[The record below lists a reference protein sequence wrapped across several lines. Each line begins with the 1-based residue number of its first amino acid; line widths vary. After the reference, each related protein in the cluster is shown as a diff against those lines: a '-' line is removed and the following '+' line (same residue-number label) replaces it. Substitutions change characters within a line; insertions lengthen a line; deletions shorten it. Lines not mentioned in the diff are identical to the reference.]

1 LRKHNILFLLI
12 IVTAISCT
20 ENNQTR
26 FTELNGRTQGTT
38 YSIKIVDLNLSSNS
52 SLKENLHKEIDSI
65 LVEISNQMSTWQND
79 SEISEFNKSQTTD
92 WFPVSLDFVNVV
104 ETSQR
109 ISETSNGALDI
120 TVGALVNLW
129 GFGPGGKDEVIP
141 SDQEIEEA
149 KNLCDY
155 KKISFKKDGPAI
167 KKEIGEI
174 TIDLSAVAQGFS
186 VDKIFDYLSA
196 LNYKNFLVEIG
207 GEVRTAGKNYVDENW
222 KIGISVPDGS
232 FDIQKV
238 INLDNAA
245 VSTSGDYRDY
255 FEKDGVRFSHT
266 IDPQT
271 GKPITHSLASVTVVC
286 NNCADADGFSTAID
300 VLGPEAG
307 YELAVKEKLAVLM
320 IVKSG
325 NGFTEKMTPEFASLF
340 KK

>member
-1 LRKHNILFLLI
+1 MKKRILFFLLI
-12 IVTAISCT
+12 AIFASACKQTT
-20 ENNQTR
+20 ETKLV
-26 FTELNGRTQGTT
+26 ELNGKTQGTT
-38 YSIKIVDLNLSSNS
+38 YSIKIVDSKLSLDNS
-52 SLKENLHKEIDSI
+52 SKEKLHKEIDSI

-79 SEISEFNKSQTTD
+79 SEISEFNLSKTTD

-129 GFGPGGKDEVIP
+129 GFGPVKKDEVIP
-141 SDQEIEEA
+141 SDNEIEEA
-149 KNLCDY
+149 KKLCDY
-155 KKISFKKDGPAI
+155 KKISFRKNEPAI
-167 KKEIGEI
+167 KKEIDNI

-186 VDKIFDYLSA
+186 VDKLNNYLFEKG
-196 LNYKNFLVEIG
+196 YKNFLVEIG
-207 GEVRTAGKNYVDENW
+207 GGVRTAGKNHLNENW

-238 INLDNAA
+238 ISLDNAA

-266 IDPQT
+266 IDPKT

-286 NNCADADGFSTAID
+286 KNCADADGYSTAID
-300 VLGPEAG
+300 VLGPDAG
-307 YELAVKEKLAVLM
+307 YELAVKEKLAVLL
-320 IVKSG
+320 IVKTE
-325 NGFTEKMTPEFASLF
+325 NGFSEKMTPEFESLF